1 MSSAQRSHTPLCCAA
16 GARLKQQPHNN
27 SIFSDGVQALTL
39 QSPPAADTD
48 MPTLAIVIPLVRNER
63 FYVLDLKPKS
73 FKNTKCWGAA
83 EIIIHDYDN
92 DGVDMR
98 TGF

>member
-1 MSSAQRSHTPLCCAA
+1 
-16 GARLKQQPHNN
+16 
-27 SIFSDGVQALTL
+27 
-39 QSPPAADTD
+39 
-48 MPTLAIVIPLVRNER
+48 MPTLAIVMPLVRNER

-83 EIIIHDYDN
+83 ETIIHDYDN